1 MKIADFATI
10 IGVIAGVMGLLL
22 LFAPGVLRKLNDFS
36 KKMIAQID
44 TATFSYRIGFGVS
57 LIIASLFMFFM
68 AYYFN
73 IKGR

>member
-1 MKIADFATI
+1 MKLADYSTCIA
-10 IGVIAGVMGLLL
+10 VLAGVMGLLL
-22 LFAPGVLRKLNDFS
+22 LFAPEVLRKFNEYS

-44 TATFSYRIGFGVS
+44 TVTFSYRIGFGVS